1 MNRFHMTVMTVM
13 AVAILSGSATA
24 GAQPDYI
31 VPEGAFNHWALGYSA
46 GTDGIGITV
55 ATAAFQR
62 IELRGGFS
70 WFPGLQVTQ
79 QVTIDMEQ
87 PWEMH
92 QKAYY
97 TSSWKSKHGSLMLD
111 IYPKSS
117 GEFRLTAGLWFVGGE
132 GYYRRRLADAVPA
145 AEVPAAERPYILP
158 SGGSITP
165 DPDGYLH
172 FSVDRPFLRPYV
184 GIGMGHC
191 ITSNVK
197 RQVGL
202 DAGFAWVGRRTVN
215 GYDYS
220 TASPRK
226 TSLSRE
232 DIAELETKYLDFIA
246 YLFKTGLF
254 TFMDRCPVQPVIKVT
269 VTYKLI

>member
-1 MNRFHMTVMTVM
+1 MNRFHMTVM
-13 AVAILSGSATA
+13 AIAILSGSATA
-24 GAQPDYI
+24 GAQPIYI
-31 VPEGAFNHWALGYSA
+31 VPKGDFNHWAFGYTV

-55 ATAAFQR
+55 ATAAYQR

-70 WFPGLQVTQ
+70 WFTGFQTSQRASVSMDL
-79 QVTIDMEQ
+79 
-87 PWEMH
+87 PWRMH
-92 QKAYY
+92 QKTAF
-97 TSSWKSKHGSLMLD
+97 TSSWESMHGSLLLD
-111 IYPKSS
+111 IYPKTS
-117 GEFRLTAGLWFVGGE
+117 GEFRLTAGLMAGGGD
-132 GYYRRRLADAVPA
+132 GYYHRRLAEPLPATDAPYT
-145 AEVPAAERPYILP
+145 ERPYRLP
-158 SGGSITP
+158 SGGRITP